1 MCECVCVCEN
11 SICVDN
17 WARMNFNTRIH
28 DSMITRLWQN
38 LAHTFWST
46 ALVNP
51 QNISGSPLQIF
62 KKVQTTTA

>member
-1 MCECVCVCEN
+1 MCECVCV
-11 SICVDN
+11 
-17 WARMNFNTRIH
+17 WTRFVWTIELAWTSTQEYMTQWLQYF
-28 DSMITRLWQN
+28 DKN

-62 KKVQTTTA
+62 KKVQTATA